1 LEQGRD
7 AREEEKKTKERIKK
21 YRDNERKVWVRKLD
35 KNIHIYTSTTN
46 TMLLIIY
53 NKLII

>member
-46 TMLLIIY
+46 TMILIIY